1 MERVAIRHQ
10 TLVKTLK
17 TLEKPLKKIKTDL
30 DRDTYEM
37 IRDSLIQRF
46 EYSFEACWQ
55 LLKQLLD
62 DKFSVQANGT
72 SNIFR
77 ESLRMKLI
85 DENELQIFLEMG
97 RDRNQTSHTYKEGVA
112 QAIADDI
119 PLYFNTMSTVAKRLE
134 KSM

>member
-1 MERVAIRHQ
+1 MERVVIRHQ
-10 TLVKTLK
+10 TFIKTLK
-17 TLEKPLKKIKTDL
+17 TLEKPLKKITTNL

-85 DENELQIFLEMG
+85 DENELEIFLEMS

-119 PLYFNTMSTVAKRLE
+119 PLYFKTMSTVAQRLE
-134 KSM
+134 KLI